1 MLEALSLRQK
11 ALKINLAKRFYG
23 TFAEIGAGQEVARYF
38 FQAGGASGS
47 IAKTIS
53 AYDMIFS
60 DSIYGRETSGRY
72 VCESR
77 LLKMLDKE
85 FLLLQE
91 RLGDSRGLDHQFFA
105 FSNTVAALNFTR
117 SNESHGW
124 MGVKFQH
131 QPQSDISEVVI
142 HVRMLDPQN
151 VLQQDALGII
161 GVNLIYAS
169 FFFQHDPEAFIN
181 SLMDHLD
188 TSRIEVD
195 FIRFGGEVF
204 KEVDNRL
211 MNLHLLNQGMT
222 HAIMF
227 DEQGHVVLSA
237 DHLHKKDV
245 LVVRGSYRPPT
256 LVSFDMIKAGLT
268 HFAKDIGKNPD
279 EVVAIS
285 EITISTIKD
294 EAGDVTKEDFLARVD
309 LLCALGQKTL
319 ITNYPQYYK
328 LANHFARLNVP
339 NLGLQLGIYNFQQVF
354 TDSEY
359 SNVEGGILSAFGQ
372 LFRDNVR
379 VYIYP
384 YKSQNGDIETLDN
397 LRVPS
402 NFHHVFEHLKENKKV
417 LDVEKPNKDN
427 LHIYSSK
434 VLQMIVKNEPG
445 WQEMVPPSVAKT
457 INEKCLFGHPC
468 FIGRNKT

>member
-53 AYDMIFS
+53 AYDMTFS
-60 DSIYGRETSGRY
+60 DHIYGKETGGRY

-77 LLKMLDKE
+77 LLKMLEKE
-85 FLLLQE
+85 YQLLEE
-91 RLGDSRGLDHQFFA
+91 RLGDTRGKDHQFFA
-105 FSNTVAALNFTR
+105 FSNTVSALNFTR
-117 SNESHGW
+117 TNEAHGW
-124 MGVKFQH
+124 MGVRFQH
-131 QPQSDISEVVI
+131 APGSEVSEVVI

-161 GVNLIYAS
+161 GVNLIYGA
-169 FFFQHDPEAFIN
+169 FFMQRDPEELIN

-188 TSRIEVD
+188 NSRIEVN
-195 FIRFGGEVF
+195 FIRFGGKVF
-204 KEVDNRL
+204 EGVDNRL
-211 MNLHLLNQGMT
+211 MNLHLLKQGMT

-227 DEQGHVVLSA
+227 DERGEVVLAA
-237 DHLHKKDV
+237 DHLYKKDV
-245 LVVRGSYRPPT
+245 LVVRGSFRPPT
-256 LVSFDMIKAGLT
+256 LVSFDMIKAGLVD
-268 HFAKDIGKNPD
+268 FAKDIGKKESD
-279 EVVAIS
+279 VVAVS
-285 EITISTIKD
+285 EITISTLKA
-294 EAGDVTKEDFLARVD
+294 EAGDVTNEDFLARVD

-328 LANHFARLNVP
+328 IANYFARMNVP
-339 NLGLQLGIYNFQQVF
+339 HLGLVLGIYNFQQVF
-354 TDSEY
+354 NDDEY
-359 SNVEGGILSAFGQ
+359 SSVEGGILSALGQ
-372 LFRDNVR
+372 LFRDQVK

-384 YKSQNGDIETLDN
+384 YKSEKGEIESLDN
-397 LRVPS
+397 LKVPA
-402 NFHHVFEHLKENKKV
+402 NLNHLFDHLKESQKV
-417 LDVEKPNKDN
+417 VDLSRPNKDL

-434 VLQMIVKNEPG
+434 VLQMIIKNEPG
-445 WQEMVPPSVAKT
+445 WEAMVPPSVAKT

-468 FIGRNKT
+468 FIGKKNP

>member
-53 AYDMIFS
+53 AYDMTVS
-60 DSIYGRETSGRY
+60 DHIYGKETTGRY

-77 LLKMLDKE
+77 LIKMLEKE
-85 FLLLQE
+85 YQLLDE
-91 RLGDSRGLDHQFFA
+91 RLGGMRGKDHQFFA
-105 FSNTVAALNFTR
+105 YSNTVAALNFTR

-124 MGVKFQH
+124 MGVRFQH
-131 QPQSDISEVVI
+131 SPGSEVSEVVI

-169 FFFQHDPEAFIN
+169 FFLQRDPEAFIN

-188 TSRIEVD
+188 TSRIEVN
-195 FIRFGGEVF
+195 FIRFGGKVF
-204 KEVDNRL
+204 EDVDNRL
-211 MNLHLLNQGMT
+211 MNLHLLKQGMT

-227 DEQGHVVLSA
+227 DERGAVVLPS
-237 DHLHKKDV
+237 DYLYKKDV
-245 LVVRGSYRPPT
+245 LVVRGSFRPPT
-256 LVSFDMIKAGLT
+256 LVSFDMIKAGLED
-268 HFAKDIGKNPD
+268 FAEDIGKKPTD
-279 EVVAIS
+279 IVAVS
-285 EITISTIKD
+285 EITIATLKA
-294 EAGDVTKEDFLARVD
+294 EAGDITKEDFLARVD

-328 LANHFARLNVP
+328 LANYFAKLNVP
-339 NLGLQLGIYNFQQVF
+339 NLGLVLGIYNFQQIF
-354 TDSEY
+354 TEEY
-359 SNVEGGILSAFGQ
+359 ANVEGGILAAMGQ
-372 LFRDNVR
+372 LFRHNVR
-379 VYIYP
+379 VYTYP
-384 YKSQNGDIETLDN
+384 YKSEKGSLESLQNLK
-397 LRVPS
+397 VPE
-402 NFHHVFEHLKENKKV
+402 NFEHIYAHLKSSNQID
-417 LDVEKPNKDN
+417 DVKNPDRDL

-434 VLQMIVKNEPG
+434 VLQMIVGNEPG
-445 WQEMVPPSVAKT
+445 WEKMVPPEVAKE

-468 FIGRNKT
+468 FIGKKNI

>member
-53 AYDMIFS
+53 AYDMTVS
-60 DSIYGRETSGRY
+60 DHIYGKETTGRY
-72 VCESR
+72 VCEAR
-77 LLKMLDKE
+77 LLKMLEKE
-85 FLLLQE
+85 YQLLDE
-91 RLGDSRGLDHQFFA
+91 RLSGTRGKDHQFFA

-124 MGVKFQH
+124 MGVRFQH
-131 QPQSDISEVVI
+131 VPGSEVSEVVI

-169 FFFQHDPEAFIN
+169 FFLQRDPEAFIN

-188 TSRIEVD
+188 TSRIEVN
-195 FIRFGGEVF
+195 FIRFGGKVF
-204 KEVDNRL
+204 EDVDNRL
-211 MNLHLLNQGMT
+211 MNLHLLKQGMT

-227 DEQGHVVLSA
+227 DEQGHTVLPS
-237 DHLHKKDV
+237 DHLYKKDV
-245 LVVRGSYRPPT
+245 LVVRGSFRPPT
-256 LVSFDMIKAGLT
+256 LVSFDMIKSGLAD
-268 HFAKDIGKNPD
+268 FAKDIGKKPSD
-279 EVVAIS
+279 IVAIS
-285 EITISTIKD
+285 EITIATLKA
-294 EAGDVTKEDFLARVD
+294 EAGDITKEDFLARVD

-328 LANHFARLNVP
+328 LANYFARLNVP
-339 NLGLQLGIYNFQQVF
+339 HLGLVLGIYNFQQIF
-354 TDSEY
+354 TEEY
-359 SNVEGGILSAFGQ
+359 ANVEGGILSAMGQ
-372 LFRDNVR
+372 LFRHNVK
-379 VYIYP
+379 VYTYP
-384 YKSQNGDIETLDN
+384 YKSEKGAEESLQNLQVPQN
-397 LRVPS
+397 LENIYAHIKSS
-402 NFHHVFEHLKENKKV
+402 NQIN
-417 LDVEKPNKDN
+417 DVSAPNRDL

-434 VLQMIVKNEPG
+434 VLQMIVNNEPG
-445 WQEMVPPSVAKT
+445 WEAMVPPEVAKL

-468 FIGRNKT
+468 FIGKKNP

>member
-1 MLEALSLRQK
+1 MIEALSLRQK
-11 ALKINLAKRFYG
+11 ALKINLARRFYG

-60 DSIYGRETSGRY
+60 DSIYGKETSGRY

-77 LLKMLDKE
+77 LLKMLEKE
-85 FLLLQE
+85 FILLQE
-91 RLGDSRGLDHQFFA
+91 RLGDTKGVDHQFFV
-105 FSNTVAALNFTR
+105 FSNTVSALNFSKT
-117 SNESHGW
+117 NDSHGW
-124 MGVKFQH
+124 MGLRFQH
-131 QPQSDISEVVI
+131 QPHSEISEVVI

-161 GVNLIYAS
+161 GVNLIYAC
-169 FFFQHDPEAFIN
+169 FFLQHDREAFIN

-195 FIRFGGEVF
+195 FIRFGGKAFED
-204 KEVDNRL
+204 VDNRL
-211 MNLHLLNQGMT
+211 MNLHLLKQGMT
-222 HAIMF
+222 HAILF

-237 DHLHKKDV
+237 DHLYKKNV

-256 LVSFDMIKAGLT
+256 LVSFDMIKAGQEN
-268 HFAKDIGKNPD
+268 FAKDIGKD
-279 EVVAIS
+279 VSEVVAVS
-285 EITISTIKD
+285 EITIATIKD

-328 LANHFARLNVP
+328 LANHFARLNAP
-339 NLGLQLGIYNFQQVF
+339 HLGLQLGIYNFQQVF
-354 TDSEY
+354 TDTEY
-359 SNVEGGILSAFGQ
+359 SNLEGGILSALGQ
-372 LFRDNVR
+372 LFRDNVK

-384 YKSQNGDIETLDN
+384 YKSEKGDIESLDN
-397 LRVPS
+397 LKVPEKY
-402 NFHHVFEHLKENKKV
+402 HHVFEYLKGNKKI
-417 LDVEKPNKDN
+417 LDVENPNKNN

-445 WQEMVPPSVAKT
+445 WEAMVPPSVAKT
-457 INEKCLFGHPC
+457 IHEKCLFGHPC
-468 FIGRNKT
+468 FTGGKK

>member
-1 MLEALSLRQK
+1 
-11 ALKINLAKRFYG
+11 
-23 TFAEIGAGQEVARYF
+23 
-38 FQAGGASGS
+38 
-47 IAKTIS
+47 
-53 AYDMIFS
+53 
-60 DSIYGRETSGRY
+60 
-72 VCESR
+72 
-77 LLKMLDKE
+77 
-85 FLLLQE
+85 
-91 RLGDSRGLDHQFFA
+91 
-105 FSNTVAALNFTR
+105 VAALNFTR

-161 GVNLIYAS
+161 GVNLIYAC
-169 FFFQHDPEAFIN
+169 FFLQHDPEAFIN

-195 FIRFGGEVF
+195 FIRFGGAVF
-204 KEVDNRL
+204 KDVDNRL
-211 MNLHLLNQGMT
+211 MNLHLLKQGMT

-227 DEQGHVVLSA
+227 DEQGQVVLSA

-384 YKSQNGDIETLDN
+384 YKSQSGDIETLDN
-397 LRVPS
+397 LRVPT

-417 LDVEKPNKDN
+417 LDVEKPNKEN

-445 WQEMVPPSVAKT
+445 WEDMVPPSVART

-468 FIGRNKT
+468 FIGRKNS

>member
-1 MLEALSLRQK
+1 MIEALSLRQK
-11 ALKINLAKRFYG
+11 ALKINLARRFYG

-60 DSIYGRETSGRY
+60 DSIYGKETSGRY

-77 LLKMLDKE
+77 LLKMLEKE
-85 FLLLQE
+85 FELLQE
-91 RLGDSRGLDHQFFA
+91 RLGDTKGKDHQFFV
-105 FSNTVAALNFTR
+105 FSNTVSALNFSKT
-117 SNESHGW
+117 NDSHGW
-124 MGVKFQH
+124 MGVRFQH
-131 QPQSDISEVVI
+131 SPQSEISEVVI

-161 GVNLIYAS
+161 GANLIYAS
-169 FFFQHDPEAFIN
+169 FFLQDQPEAFIN

-195 FIRFGGEVF
+195 FIRFGGKVF
-204 KEVDNRL
+204 EEVDNRL
-211 MNLHLLNQGMT
+211 MNLHLLKQGMT
-222 HAIMF
+222 HAILF

-237 DHLHKKDV
+237 DHLYKKNV

-256 LVSFDMIKAGLT
+256 LVSFDMIKAGKEN
-268 HFAKDIGKNPD
+268 FAKDIGKDPS
-279 EVVAIS
+279 EVVAVS
-285 EITISTIKD
+285 EITIATIKD

-328 LANHFARLNVP
+328 LANHFARLNAP
-339 NLGLQLGIYNFQQVF
+339 HLGLQLGIYNFQQVF
-354 TDSEY
+354 TDTEY
-359 SNVEGGILSAFGQ
+359 TNLEGGILSALGQ
-372 LFRDNVR
+372 LFRDNVK

-384 YKSQNGDIETLDN
+384 YKSE
-397 LRVPS
+397 
-402 NFHHVFEHLKENKKV
+402 
-417 LDVEKPNKDN
+417 
-427 LHIYSSK
+427 
-434 VLQMIVKNEPG
+434 
-445 WQEMVPPSVAKT
+445 
-457 INEKCLFGHPC
+457 
-468 FIGRNKT
+468 